1 MKVGWTEMHK
11 QSRLILSQPLQGL
24 DSLLKSTFQ
33 AG

>member
-24 DSLLKSTFQ
+24 DSLKSTFQ